1 MRQLIFFLA
10 TLLICNTFAKEEMY
24 SAVEELLTLTENDEV
39 VIREMRKL
47 ITDIEEGVKLTKKY
61 YFFNYKQSCK
71 NKIIKLYFR
80 QLHKIE
86 VENVLM
92 LKDVQKYIENPLN
105 SLLLIKR
112 LSYDLEE
119 MNSMFSSI
127 IESFNKKVELFK
139 LPLSEFHGALSGLNR
154 LMETYKLE
162 SSDLARGIIEDKK
175 YRNDLAVSDL
185 MGIGKAMMK
194 LDKSVATEYLKL
206 ARQKN
211 DVSNEVPNIVL
222 LDELFQSYKSNEKYM
237 EAAEINNELLK
248 INPNSEETEAERLHL
263 EMLALFDQSKDFA
276 NKVRL
281 F

>member
-1 MRQLIFFLA
+1 
-10 TLLICNTFAKEEMY
+10 
-24 SAVEELLTLTENDEV
+24 
-39 VIREMRKL
+39 
-47 ITDIEEGVKLTKKY
+47 
-61 YFFNYKQSCK
+61 
-71 NKIIKLYFR
+71 
-80 QLHKIE
+80 
-86 VENVLM
+86 M

-127 IESFNKKVELFK
+127 IESFNKKVEPFK
-139 LPLSEFHGALSGLNR
+139 LPLSEFHGAVSGLNR

-162 SSDLARGIIEDKK
+162 SGDLARGIIEDKK
-175 YRNDLAVSDL
+175 YRNDLTVSDL

-211 DVSNEVPNIVL
+211 DVSNEVLNIVL
-222 LDELFQSYKSNEKYM
+222 LEELIQAYKSNEEYM
-237 EAAEINNELLK
+237 EAVEINNELIK
-248 INPNSEETEAERLHL
+248 INPSEETEAERLHL
-263 EMLALFDQSKDFA
+263 EMLALFDQSKDNA